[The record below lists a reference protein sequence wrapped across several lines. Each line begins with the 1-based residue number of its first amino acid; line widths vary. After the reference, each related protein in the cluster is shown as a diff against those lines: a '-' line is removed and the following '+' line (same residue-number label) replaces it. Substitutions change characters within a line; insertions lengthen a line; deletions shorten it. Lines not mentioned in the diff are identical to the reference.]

1 MGDWGSVE
9 VARQDFDRWD
19 RERRERRG
27 TWRDSVAW
35 ARGIEPC
42 ATSAHPDNDGASARK
57 PMVGAA
63 QNDGET
69 HGLRADVAPM
79 LAGASRK
86 AGEVD
91 EETCY
96 CGWQRLTGAAC
107 RSCVPPPRTPT
118 RAELLALVERM
129 GARAKEMQRD
139 TITQGHELG
148 RFARELAAL
157 LGGCDE

>member
-42 ATSAHPDNDGASARK
+42 ADSAHPDNDGTSARSGAE
-57 PMVGAA
+57 GAA

-79 LAGASRK
+79 LAGASKGAR
-86 AGEVD
+86 GMD
-91 EETCY
+91 EEHT
-96 CGWQRLTGAAC
+96 LT
-107 RSCVPPPRTPT
+107 VYNDRTPT

-129 GARAKEMQRD
+129 DARAKEMQRD

-148 RFARELAAL
+148 HFARELAAL